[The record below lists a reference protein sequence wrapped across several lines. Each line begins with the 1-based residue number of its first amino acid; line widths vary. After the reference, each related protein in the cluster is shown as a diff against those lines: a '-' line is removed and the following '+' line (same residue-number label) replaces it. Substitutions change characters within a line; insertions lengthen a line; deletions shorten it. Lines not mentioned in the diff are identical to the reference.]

1 MEKSKQQNKK
11 FSFMW
16 KAVTI
21 LIVLLIIYTAYH
33 IFFGIS
39 ESVPTT
45 PAGLV
50 EQHNSVILEGVIFR
64 EEELIST
71 RFNGDLRP
79 YFSNGERVSI
89 DSVVAE
95 VYSQSVNS
103 DVNAKISELEEKL
116 DIMKRSNVKG
126 LVSIDAINK
135 VNLEIEKLYTNLM
148 LARSQGEN
156 LKAKEIEKEYLICL
170 NQLKIYEGKVDNY
183 NAEIKEIEKELDAL
197 YNSFKGEKEYIYAD
211 NGGYIYYNCDGYE
224 QTLTPEML
232 EGLSVDGLKDIVS
245 RVKSEPIISNDYKC
259 KFVYGNEWKIATLCD
274 DETAKLLEVGNQYSA
289 TVFDVKERDLTLKL
303 ENIGESNG
311 EQTLLIFSCNTM
323 PAGFDYTRYQS
334 FKLDISS
341 IEGYRV
347 PFEAV
352 QSVVNEETGEKDYYV
367 FILNASVVYKR
378 KIEIISQG
386 DGYYIV
392 EKLDKTKENYREYL
406 NLNDLIILEP
416 KGMYDGKTLKR

>member
-1 MEKSKQQNKK
+1 
-11 FSFMW
+11 
-16 KAVTI
+16 
-21 LIVLLIIYTAYH
+21 
-33 IFFGIS
+33 
-39 ESVPTT
+39 
-45 PAGLV
+45 
-50 EQHNSVILEGVIFR
+50 
-64 EEELIST
+64 
-71 RFNGDLRP
+71 
-79 YFSNGERVSI
+79 
-89 DSVVAE
+89 
-95 VYSQSVNS
+95 
-103 DVNAKISELEEKL
+103 
-116 DIMKRSNVKG
+116 
-126 LVSIDAINK
+126 
-135 VNLEIEKLYTNLM
+135 
-148 LARSQGEN
+148 
-156 LKAKEIEKEYLICL
+156 
-170 NQLKIYEGKVDNY
+170 
-183 NAEIKEIEKELDAL
+183 
-197 YNSFKGEKEYIYAD
+197 
-211 NGGYIYYNCDGYE
+211 
-224 QTLTPEML
+224 ML
-232 EGLSVDGLKDIVS
+232 ESLTVDGLKDIVG

-289 TVFDVKERDLTLKL
+289 TVFDVKERDITLTL